1 MATMINRR
9 FRNNIASSNTE
20 DNFEILKLSVTG
32 KQSYKDVDWTFI
44 CDKSGSMATGRLSC
58 LKYTLNK
65 MLDYFYEDSKE
76 KNNNHYVHIITF
88 NQKAS
93 GFDLVVNKEADI
105 QEMQEKIDKINADG
119 MTNIGIAF
127 DKFDK
132 TEYSNEVSCHNILF
146 MSDGEITTGIY
157 NSDILKKKFQDKLDV
172 LKNNTPICIGYGN
185 GHDISFMEK
194 MADVANGEYHC
205 IESTE
210 GAGVV
215 YGEVLHSCLN
225 EYCRSSTLV
234 LENGRVYD
242 YKTNSWVQT
251 MNIGRLVSDK
261 ELVWHVKRDDISKP
275 VSASII
281 GINAN
286 KEKIL
291 IVTSE
296 IIEPEDDT
304 TDKEVE
310 KYMLRQKTQELLAEA
325 RDMHDGNQETN
336 WMNGIPP
343 PPAIPRSYGINRIR
357 APSLSNSNI
366 QFAQVPFTDLGAF
379 VPAPPPAPAAL
390 PVSPPQL
397 GQPLTY
403 NTFVSQEMA
412 TTSPPKTPTSP
423 LSGNVASPPP
433 YKRQRACCSPL
444 NTNDSI
450 DSDNEENKVLS
461 IKTPKSLLIDRM
473 NTHLNNLKTYI
484 KDNGDEDGFVA
495 MLCDDTYVGICGLR
509 SSNGKHYIVARQ
521 VSQGSQ
527 RAYMASDLGEL
538 DVDVHNVPNLTPH
551 SLSRAKTTPYASQQV
566 SQVIRSVTDS

>member
-1 MATMINRR
+1 MATMINKR
-9 FRNNIASSNTE
+9 FKNKLSSLNAE
-20 DNFEILKLSVTG
+20 DNFEILKLTVSG
-32 KQSYKDVDWTFI
+32 KQEYKDVDWTFI

-76 KNNNHYVHIITF
+76 RNNNHYVHIITF

-93 GFDLVVNKEADI
+93 GFDLVVNKESDI
-105 QEMQEKIDKINADG
+105 HKMQEKINKITADG

-127 DKFDK
+127 DKFDRTK
-132 TEYSNEVSCHNILF
+132 YSNEVSCHNVLF

-157 NSDILKKKFQDKLDV
+157 DSDILKKKLKDKLDK
-172 LKNNTPICIGYGN
+172 LENNTPICIGYGI

-194 MADVANGEYHC
+194 MADVVNGEYHC

-225 EYCRSSTLV
+225 EYCRSSTLA

-242 YKTNSWVQT
+242 YKKNSWVQT

-275 VSASII
+275 ISASIT

-291 IVTSE
+291 IVPSG
-296 IIEPEDDT
+296 IIEPEDDH

-310 KYMLRQKTQELLAEA
+310 KYILRQKTQELLAEA
-325 RDMHDGNQETN
+325 RDMHDSNHSN

-343 PPAIPRSYGINRIR
+343 PPAIPRSYGIKRLR
-357 APSLSNSNI
+357 GSRLPDSDI
-366 QFAQVPFTDLGAF
+366 QLAQIPITEPGTF
-379 VPAPPPAPAAL
+379 VSRPPAPA
-390 PVSPPQL
+390 PPQL
-397 GQPLTY
+397 GQPDAY
-403 NTFVSQEMA
+403 DTFLNDG
-412 TTSPPKTPTSP
+412 TNSP
-423 LSGNVASPPP
+423 LSENIASPPP
-433 YKRQRACCSPL
+433 FKRQRACCVSSYKSDANNL
-444 NTNDSI
+444 DDNE
-450 DSDNEENKVLS
+450 SDNEILT
-461 IKTPKSLLIDRM
+461 IKTPKTLLVERM
-473 NTHLNNLKTYI
+473 NAHLNNLKTYI

-509 SSNGKHYIVARQ
+509 SSNGNGKHYIVARQ

-538 DVDVHNVPNLTPH
+538 DVDVHSAQYLTPH
-551 SLSRAKTTPYASQQV
+551 SLNRSKTTPYASQQV
-566 SQVIRSVTDS
+566 SQVIRSITNDS